1 MVTTIEEIE
10 AYKTFK
16 QIMDNLPYNRNS
28 VYCKIHLENSKCDMY
43 IPIRDNLV
51 DKAEQAKAFYQE
63 LANKA
68 KL

>member
-1 MVTTIEEIE
+1 MVTVTEIE
-10 AYKTFK
+10 CQKTFK
-16 QIMDNLPYNRNS
+16 TIMKHLPYNRNS
-28 VYCKIHLENSKCDMY
+28 VYCKIHLDESKCDLY

-51 DKAEQAKAFYQE
+51 DKAQQAKDFYQD

>member
-1 MVTTIEEIE
+1 
-10 AYKTFK
+10 
-16 QIMDNLPYNRNS
+16 MDTLPYNRNS
-28 VYCKIHLENSKCDMY
+28 VYCVVHLEESRCDLY

-51 DKAEQAKAFYQE
+51 DKAQQAKDFFQD

>member
-1 MVTTIEEIE
+1 MVTVVELESQ
-10 AYKTFK
+10 KTFK
-16 QIMDNLPYNRNS
+16 KIMDTLPYNRNR
-28 VYCKIHLENSKCDMY
+28 VYAEIHLENSRCDVY

-51 DKAEQAKAFYQE
+51 DKQKQAKEFYQD